1 MPFFFFSTCVFFWGV
16 WVEVS
21 YFFCLDGGFKVG
33 NTHHFFI
40 HLEEFHSLP
49 VFFLR
54 CFGSNLAQFDENFG
68 GCNFRGPW
76 EFTQKMGGCWCFR
89 VFPKSEWFMGCCT
102 PLNEA
107 LCSCKNTET
116 LDFWFGHKFYSLRG
130 ADCWTS
136 WNWSTFAGRAFCG
149 ILPGAKV
156 WVGCEGV
163 DLEHRGRRNP
173 RGDWLLWFFGDSC
186 KHRKNG
192 MLDF

>member
-1 MPFFFFSTCVFFWGV
+1 MPFFFFRHVFFFLGV

-102 PLNEA
+102 PPNEA

-149 ILPGAKV
+149 ILPGAKS
-156 WVGCEGV
+156 VG
-163 DLEHRGRRNP
+163 R
-173 RGDWLLWFFGDSC
+173 LWRCRFGAQGETDC
-186 KHRKNG
+186 YGFLGTDANTAKMPCLTLRTW
-192 MLDF
+192 ML